1 MRAVR
6 RDGRRGRRVPPTTLL
21 PQPATGLLAWGTVSR
36 PPTATQPPP
45 PPPGRP
51 KRELLGP
58 TGLIVMVVAI
68 LVFTAVAI
76 IIELASNHGKT
87 FKATVSVLGPVEG
100 SQNQVRLMFRVTNT
114 GTRAGRPDKC
124 EAVLFNLSGDRVGVG
139 AVSLK
144 QPIQPGAT
152 HNEPAIGTSA
162 EPPVNGSVH
171 CRALEPG

>member
-1 MRAVR
+1 MSSS
-6 RDGRRGRRVPPTTLL
+6 
-21 PQPATGLLAWGTVSR
+21 PATA
-36 PPTATQPPP
+36 QPPP
-45 PPPGRP
+45 PPPGRRR
-51 KRELLGP
+51 REILGL
-58 TGLIVMVVAI
+58 TGLVVMVVTI

-76 IIELASNHGKT
+76 TIELAANRGKA
-87 FKATVSVLGPVEG
+87 FKATVSVLGPVDG

-114 GTRAGRPDKC
+114 GTRTGRPDKC
-124 EAVLFNLSGDRVGVG
+124 EAILFNFSGDRVGVG

-144 QPIQPGAT
+144 QPIEPGAT